1 MDIVRRHASSMG
13 TARRL
18 TPGASDPGD
27 RSDPVAIPAGGCSKS
42 QESRSFRAISKR
54 GVAMGVNRR
63 GSLVSIALRGF
74 ALGSGMVVGTN
85 GV

>member
-1 MDIVRRHASSMG
+1 
-13 TARRL
+13 
-18 TPGASDPGD
+18 
-27 RSDPVAIPAGGCSKS
+27 
-42 QESRSFRAISKR
+42 
-54 GVAMGVNRR
+54 MGVNRR